1 MEVRKLRE
9 WNETKTGER
18 FMEIRGG
25 KGYTLADIEALP
37 DGERAELIDG
47 EMFRMDAPLR

>member
-9 WNETKTGER
+9 WNEKETR
-18 FMEIRGG
+18 
-25 KGYTLADIEALP
+25 
-37 DGERAELIDG
+37 ELIDG